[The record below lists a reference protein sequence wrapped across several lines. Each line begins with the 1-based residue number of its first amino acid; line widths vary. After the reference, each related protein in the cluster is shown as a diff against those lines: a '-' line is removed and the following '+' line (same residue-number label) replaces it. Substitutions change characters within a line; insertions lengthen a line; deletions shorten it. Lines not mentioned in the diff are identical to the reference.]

1 MWLRSSGLRHGARD
15 NRGAL
20 ATFVLAV
27 DGWRALRWTMIAHYL
42 IADPAEALILH
53 HARADGDAVVTR
65 IVREETI
72 ALDPPSLALVVAD
85 VYGA

>member
-1 MWLRSSGLRHGARD
+1 
-15 NRGAL
+15 
-20 ATFVLAV
+20 
-27 DGWRALRWTMIAHYL
+27 MIAHYL

-72 ALDPPSLALVVAD
+72 ALDPPSLALAVAD